1 MGRKL
6 DKKRRNKN
14 SGANKWQTSGGNY
27 DRGGRQEA
35 DVQHRVL
42 NNEVVLKH
50 IAGKEIKKV
59 IYVKDRLISIVV

>member
-1 MGRKL
+1 MQINGKL
-6 DKKRRNKN
+6 RAEIMIRADDK
-14 SGANKWQTSGGNY
+14 
-27 DRGGRQEA
+27 EA